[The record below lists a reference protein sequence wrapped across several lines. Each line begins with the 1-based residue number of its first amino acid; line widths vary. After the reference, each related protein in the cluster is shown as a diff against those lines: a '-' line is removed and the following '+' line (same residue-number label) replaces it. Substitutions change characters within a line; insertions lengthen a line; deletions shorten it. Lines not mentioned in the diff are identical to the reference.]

1 MQMIA
6 HGGKPSDK
14 SKSISP
20 SKEVADKFIEETPKK
35 KRKIFSSKRSKRD

>member
-14 SKSISP
+14 SIGP